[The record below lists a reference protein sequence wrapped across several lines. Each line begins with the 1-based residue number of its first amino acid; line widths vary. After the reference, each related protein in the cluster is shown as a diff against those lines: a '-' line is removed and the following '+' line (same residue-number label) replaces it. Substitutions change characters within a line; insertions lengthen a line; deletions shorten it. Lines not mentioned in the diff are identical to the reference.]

1 MNTTTPP
8 ADVLVVGAGGVF
20 GWPAIRLLLDRGG
33 AVRGRAQPARPR
45 PLRYEAVDE
54 GGHRATIDAERT
66 AGLQRCVRT
75 SALMASPVQP
85 IDFERTRHSTEQ
97 ALASSGLCC
106 T

>member
-45 PLRYEAVDE
+45 PLR
-54 GGHRATIDAERT
+54 
-66 AGLQRCVRT
+66 
-75 SALMASPVQP
+75 
-85 IDFERTRHSTEQ
+85 
-97 ALASSGLCC
+97 
-106 T
+106 